1 MILWPCHLNDYGIE
15 RLGCVAMRTN
25 MGNVGL
31 MKGINDDCDDRIGD
45 AYGFYGDLFW
55 GGNRCN
61 YLRSTIAGTHYQGD

>member
-1 MILWPCHLNDYGIE
+1 
-15 RLGCVAMRTN
+15 